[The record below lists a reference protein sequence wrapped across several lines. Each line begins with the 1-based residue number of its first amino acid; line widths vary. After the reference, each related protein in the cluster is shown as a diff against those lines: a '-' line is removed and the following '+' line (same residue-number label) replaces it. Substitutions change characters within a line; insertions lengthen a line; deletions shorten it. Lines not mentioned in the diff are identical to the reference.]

1 MKTVFITGGT
11 RGVGK
16 SLVEEFCKN
25 GYNVLFCYE
34 KSEDLARKLEQDM
47 ASQGYKCTGF
57 KLDVSNEKEV
67 AAFFE
72 NLLKTQKI
80 DCLVNNAGIGLN
92 QKMLVDVTQ
101 SEWQKIFDVNVNGV
115 FYVTK
120 AVVKS
125 MMYTGGRIIN
135 IGSMWGEKGASCE
148 VCYSASKGAIISFT
162 KALAKELASSGVTVN
177 CLSLGVIDTDMNSH
191 LTKEDMLELANETP
205 LSRLGTPSDVSPM
218 AVFLCSDKASFIT
231 GQIITIDGGF
241 TL

>member
-16 SLVEEFCKN
+16 ALVEEFCKN
-25 GYNVLFCYE
+25 GYKTLFCYE
-34 KSEDLARKLEQDM
+34 KSTEIAEKLESKMQKNGY
-47 ASQGYKCTGF
+47 SCKGYK
-57 KLDVSNEKEV
+57 LNVSNENEV
-67 AAFFE
+67 NAFFE
-72 NLLKTQKI
+72 KLLDNEKI
-80 DCLVNNAGIGLN
+80 DCLINNAGIGLE
-92 QKMLVDVTQ
+92 QKMLVDVT
-101 SEWQKIFDVNVNGV
+101 SNEWQKVFSVNVNGV

-120 AVVKS
+120 AVIKS
-125 MMYTGGRIIN
+125 MMYTGGRIVN

-148 VCYSASKGAIISFT
+148 VCYSASKGTIISFT

-177 CLSLGVIDTDMNSH
+177 CLSLGVIDTDMNAH
-191 LTKEDMLELANETP
+191 LTKEDMQALKDETP
-205 LSRLGTPSDVSPM
+205 LSRIGVAQDVSPM